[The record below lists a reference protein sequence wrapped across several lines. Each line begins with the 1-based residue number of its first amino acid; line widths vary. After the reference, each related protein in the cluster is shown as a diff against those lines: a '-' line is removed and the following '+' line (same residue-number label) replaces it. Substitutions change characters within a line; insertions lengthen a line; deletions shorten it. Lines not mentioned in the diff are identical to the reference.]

1 MDKPWDI
8 INNRLNMVDV
18 VRLYGYEPTR
28 YGSFICCPFHY
39 EKTPSMKIYDKSY
52 YCFGCKEGGNA
63 VNFVMK
69 LYDLKCIDACK
80 KLDEDFRLG
89 IDFGGNKKMSLYD
102 LERIRMEEYMRQIE
116 REDRERLE
124 RQKKGIF
131 EPSEIGPEW
140 DNILYE
146 TIIVPPSTDEELKAF
161 IEGLKK
167 YGDEEMLEA
176 IKDISAEEPEKKI
189 KRFRSELI
197 GTPEFDAKLEEYNRL
212 VSERIKELNKG
223 EKNEQNI

>member
-1 MDKPWDI
+1 MNKPWGV
-8 INNRLNMVDV
+8 INDRLNMIDV
-18 VRLYGYEPTR
+18 VKFYGYEPSR

-89 IDFGGNKKMSLYD
+89 VDFGGNKKMSLYD

-116 REDRERLE
+116 REEKQRLE

-146 TIIVPPSTDEELKAF
+146 TIIVPPSTDEELKTF
-161 IEGLKK
+161 INGLNQAS
-167 YGDEEMLEA
+167 EEELVDA
-176 IKDISAEEPEKKI
+176 LKDISTERPQKII
-189 KRFRSELI
+189 KRFRSELV
-197 GTPEFDAKLEEYNRL
+197 GTPEFDKKLEEYNRL
-212 VSERIKELNKG
+212 VRQRTKELNKG
-223 EKNEQNI
+223 EVFYE

>member
-8 INNRLNMVDV
+8 INDRLSMIDV
-18 VRLYGYEPTR
+18 VRFYGYEPSR
-28 YGSFICCPFHY
+28 YGSFVCCPFHH

-52 YCFGCKEGGNA
+52 HCFGCGNGGNI

-89 IDFGGNKKMSLYD
+89 LDFGGSKKLSLYE
-102 LERIRMEEYMRQIE
+102 LERIRMEEYMKQIE
-116 REDRERLE
+116 KEDRERLE
-124 RQKKGIF
+124 RQKQGIF

-146 TIIVPPSTDEELKAF
+146 TVVIPPTTDEELKAF
-161 IEGLKK
+161 IKELEMS
-167 YGDEEMLEA
+167 GDAEMLEA
-176 IKDISAEEPEKKI
+176 LKEISTEKPKQVI

-197 GTPEFDAKLEEYNRL
+197 GTPDFDKKLEEYNKL
-212 VSERIKELNKG
+212 VEQRTKELNKG
-223 EKNEQNI
+223 DN